1 LRVALNAHFY
11 HHPGTGTGQYLQH
24 LVRSFRGGV
33 APVEALPFTDG
44 APQPPPGGW
53 PSGVAPIAARTL
65 ADPLGGNP
73 RKLWWEQVAWPRLAR
88 RSGAAVHHVPH
99 FAPPLVPTGPT
110 AVTIHDLIQLII
122 PEYVTSPLV
131 RAYNALVG
139 RAAHR
144 ARLILV
150 DSQASKRDVVR
161 LLGVPESRVR
171 VVYLAGDASVLRPVP
186 PEEIG
191 AVRRKYGLEGPF
203 VFYFGG
209 LDRRKNVPAL
219 IRALAALPPEVPWQL
234 AISGRLRK
242 EGSALFPDL
251 PALAA
256 ELGVADRVRFLGF
269 APDED
274 KPALLRAATCFAFPS
289 IYEGFGMD
297 PLEALACG
305 TPVVCSNRSSLPE
318 LMGDAALLVD
328 PDGGGGAALTE
339 ALRRVLTDADLRADL
354 AARGPV
360 QAARFTWERCARET
374 HAAYEA
380 VLTSP
385 PAPLRTGEGRS
396 PGAAARQGVD
406 GVGGL
411 KR

>member
-1 LRVALNAHFY
+1 MRVALNAHFY

-24 LVRSFRGGV
+24 LVRTYRAGV
-33 APVEALPFTDG
+33 APVEALPFCDG
-44 APQPPPGGW
+44 TPSAPYGGW
-53 PSGVAPIAARTL
+53 PSGVAPRLTRTT
-65 ADPLGGNP
+65 ADRLGANV

-88 RSGAAVHHVPH
+88 GSEAAVQHVPY

-110 AVTIHDLIQLII
+110 VVTIHDLIQLII

-144 ARLILV
+144 AQAILV
-150 DSQASKRDVVR
+150 DSEASKRDVVR
-161 LLGVPESRVR
+161 LLGVPASRVR
-171 VVYLAGDASVLRPVP
+171 VVYLAADASVLRPVP
-186 PEEIG
+186 PEEID

-219 IRALAALPPEVPWQL
+219 MRALAALPPDVPWQL
-234 AISGRLRK
+234 AISGRQRK
-242 EGSALFPDL
+242 EASALFPDL
-251 PALAA
+251 PRLAE
-256 ELGVADRVRFLGF
+256 ELGVSDRVRFLGF

-328 PDGGGGAALTE
+328 PDEGEGAALTE
-339 ALRRVLTDADLRADL
+339 SLRRVLTDPELREDL
-354 AARGPV
+354 AARGPL

-374 HAAYEA
+374 FETYEA
-380 VLTSP
+380 IS
-385 PAPLRTGEGRS
+385 
-396 PGAAARQGVD
+396 
-406 GVGGL
+406 
-411 KR
+411 